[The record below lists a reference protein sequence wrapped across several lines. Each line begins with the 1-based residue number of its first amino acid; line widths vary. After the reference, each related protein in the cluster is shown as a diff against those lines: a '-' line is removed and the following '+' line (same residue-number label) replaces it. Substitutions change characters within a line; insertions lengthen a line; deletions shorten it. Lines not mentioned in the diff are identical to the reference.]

1 MNSYKCDNCGA
12 EILINDDNNFS
23 KCIYCGSAVTLVKK
37 EYKDLNIKKVILF
50 TNTEEDAVNYLTNYL
65 GYVTRDNVVDV
76 KRIFIPVRFCS
87 YDFNYLCSYQCEV
100 GSGDDTHFE
109 DKNGLIDGMVYNEAI
124 LETNIMNKILGFH
137 DLRDNVRYDFD
148 PVKLGSISCEFSDKY
163 NEENII
169 KLIEKRMV
177 EFGKGVF
184 SRTGG
189 RSVTKVYNVNHYLSN
204 TEIDNYTTL
213 VPVYL
218 VRCKGGRNY
227 AVSGV
232 INRNV
237 EDTNAKLDTMAVIG
251 MVMAF
256 AGFFFIPV
264 FLAGFALILVSA
276 INQNNKKG
284 IYKTQNGYDVSDNI
298 RYSLYIENMAKK
310 TFEFHDFK

>member
-23 KCIYCGSAVTLVKK
+23 RCIYCGSAVTLVKK

-100 GSGDDTHFE
+100 GSGDDAHYE

-204 TEIDNYTTL
+204 TQIDSYTTL

-218 VRCKGGRNY
+218 VRCRGGRNY

-232 INRNV
+232 INKNV
-237 EDTNAKLDTMAVIG
+237 EDTNGKIDTMAIIG

-256 AGFFFIPV
+256 TGFFFLPV
-264 FLAGFALILVSA
+264 FFIGFILILVSA
-276 INQNNKKG
+276 LNQNNKKG
-284 IYKTQNGYDVSDNI
+284 MYKTQNGYDVSDNI